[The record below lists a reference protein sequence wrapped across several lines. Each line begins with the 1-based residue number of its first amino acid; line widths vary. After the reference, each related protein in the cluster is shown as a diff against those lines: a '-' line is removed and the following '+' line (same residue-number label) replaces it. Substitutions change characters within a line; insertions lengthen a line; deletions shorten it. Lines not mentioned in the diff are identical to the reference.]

1 MPGDLIRRTSCPT
14 GMFWVKE
21 KELLQKVWYDDISPK
36 KVFHTAIKAFKE
48 DHERIISDY
57 LAN

>member
-1 MPGDLIRRTSCPT
+1 
-14 GMFWVKE
+14 MFWVKE